1 MISFKSILVK
11 VLVCWLLIG
20 LAFNIQGQTPAQNE
34 WKRYELGK
42 GNFSVLLPSEP
53 KETFL
58 PAEPND
64 LIKINCHLYT
74 AEPPDGSLV
83 ASYCAMDQSA
93 SQWTKANTDSF
104 YDGILTGL
112 TEAYQ
117 KQIAA
122 NNLSYTVTVSP
133 KRDIDFSGRKGRE
146 VEFAVGPWHGRI
158 RMTAVG
164 RHAFIATDFGTEK
177 LSTADR
183 QKFFDSIIL
192 TPKPT
197 GVNTKTN

>member
-1 MISFKSILVK
+1 
-11 VLVCWLLIG
+11 VCWVLIG
-20 LAFNIQGQTPAQNE
+20 FGSNGQSQTAVRNE

-42 GNFSVLLPSEP
+42 GNFSVLLPSDP

-58 PAEPND
+58 LAEPAD

-74 AEPPDGSLV
+74 AEPEDGSLV
-83 ASYCAMDQSA
+83 ASHCTMDDSA
-93 SQWTKANTDSF
+93 SKWTKANTDSF

-112 TEAYQ
+112 AEAYQ

-133 KRDIDFSGRKGRE
+133 KRDVAFSGYRGRE
-146 VEFAVGPWHGRI
+146 VQFAVGPWHGRI

-164 RHAFIATDFGTEK
+164 RHAFIATDFGTDK

-197 GVNTKTN
+197 VVESRTN

>member
-1 MISFKSILVK
+1 M
-11 VLVCWLLIG
+11 CWVLIG
-20 LAFNIQGQTPAQNE
+20 FGFNGHSQTAVRNE

-42 GNFSVLLPSEP
+42 GNFSVLLPGEP

-58 PAEPND
+58 PAEPAD

-74 AEPPDGSLV
+74 VEPADGSLV
-83 ASYCAMDQSA
+83 ASYCTMDESA
-93 SQWTKANTDSF
+93 LKWTKANAASF

-112 TEAYQ
+112 AEAYQ

-133 KRDIDFSGRKGRE
+133 KREITFSGYKGRE

-164 RHAFIATDFGTEK
+164 RLAFIATDFGTEK

-197 GVNTKTN
+197 VVESTTN